1 MKVILRMRPASPSGV
16 RVVDPPPRGTQKIT
30 SHGDLQTGARRYE
43 KKGRLE
49 ENKKKEKRRKRNKK

>member
-43 KKGRLE
+43 KRKIER
-49 ENKKKEKRRKRNKK
+49 KKEKKKKKRNKK